1 MLLAIVKFIRF
12 KSKTVQL
19 TNLCQRRDEDPQR
32 DDERDLDSVELDMEN
47 LVVMNLVVFVT
58 LVAVLAAVAFRVVTG
73 RRVAFVGRAV
83 ATSVTAAV
91 ASIERF

>member
-1 MLLAIVKFIRF
+1 
-12 KSKTVQL
+12 
-19 TNLCQRRDEDPQR
+19 
-32 DDERDLDSVELDMEN
+32 MEN

-58 LVAVLAAVAFRVVTG
+58 LVAILAAVAFRVVAG